1 LRTNAFT
8 TLMLLASLILSGCGW
23 QLRGTTELSPALQV
37 MHLNSQASNRFN
49 QYLRLQLEYSGVLL
63 TQSASDAPVQL
74 WVNAPVIE
82 RRELS
87 VGEDGQVSEY
97 ELNGRLSARLL
108 RPSQDSEVVYELE
121 ARRIFANDINN
132 VTGTANTEREQHQA
146 LHQDLASQL
155 LRRLQFTQL
164 DTP

>member
-1 LRTNAFT
+1 
-8 TLMLLASLILSGCGW
+8 
-23 QLRGTTELSPALQV
+23 
-37 MHLNSQASNRFN
+37 MHLQSQAGTRFN
-49 QYLRLQLEYSGVLL
+49 QYLRLQLGYSGVLL

-74 WVNAPVIE
+74 QVATPVVE

-87 VGEDGQVSEY
+87 VGADGQVSEY

-108 RPSQDSEVVYELE
+108 RPGQDSEVVYELE
-121 ARRIFANDINN
+121 ARRVFANDINN

-146 LHQDLASQL
+146 LRQDLASQL

-164 DTP
+164 DPP